1 MAAIITIII
10 KRKKSASNSW
20 KFSPDSRSIS
30 LWNRRG
36 EGRGG
41 VERRRNPRGTLEG
54 VLILPHVQQNGC
66 RLASD
71 DGGRRRWWIDQ
82 GGHWARRRL
91 AVKRGH
97 LRGHC
102 GATVCVPLCV
112 SLLSGKKRKASRY
125 TRYESPM
132 RNGLYSRD
140 GYVYARPS
148 ECARI
153 VAYAYIYI
161 YRGKKG
167 RKKKFFD
174 LFFVS
179 SISPFFIFFSY
190 YINYYCYDYD
200 IV

>member
-1 MAAIITIII
+1 M
-10 KRKKSASNSW
+10 W
-20 KFSPDSRSIS
+20 KFSPDSRSTS

-41 VERRRNPRGTLEG
+41 VKRRRNPRGTLEG

-102 GATVCVPLCV
+102 GATVCVPLCI

-161 YRGKKG
+161 YKEKKG
-167 RKKKFFD
+167 RKEKEI
-174 LFFVS
+174 LR
-179 SISPFFIFFSY
+179 PFFCFEHFSFFY
-190 YINYYCYDYD
+190 LLFLLC
-200 IV
+200 